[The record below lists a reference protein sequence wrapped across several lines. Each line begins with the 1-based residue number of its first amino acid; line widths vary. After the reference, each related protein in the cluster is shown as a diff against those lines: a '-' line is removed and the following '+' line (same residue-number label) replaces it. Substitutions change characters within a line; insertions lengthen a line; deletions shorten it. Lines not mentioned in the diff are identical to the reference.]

1 MPTLE
6 LRNFTKNE
14 TSLVVITEIK
24 SRSYLDYCLS
34 TCDEKMKKYFFKI
47 SIRNLES
54 FDLSKNAKNI
64 FRFFQN
70 CIFKFFSLE
79 NSNERKY
86 NFVENRA
93 DWSVLSANQNWAF
106 GDLFVSTEFCQPR
119 HFRCDHQANEVNW
132 WQGLLRQR
140 FGDSCFIIWVT
151 TNNVFV

>member
-1 MPTLE
+1 MLE
-6 LRNFTKNE
+6 LRNSTKNE

-34 TCDEKMKKYFFKI
+34 TCDEKVKKYFFKI
-47 SIRNLES
+47 SICNLES
-54 FDLSKNAKNI
+54 FDWPKNAKNI

-70 CIFKFFSLE
+70 WIFKFFSLE
-79 NSNERKY
+79 NSNEQKY
-86 NFVENRA
+86 DFVENRC
-93 DWSVLSANQNWAF
+93 WLVSSLIQSELSFWWPFSCRQNSVNRGTL
-106 GDLFVSTEFCQPR
+106 DVTIRLMKL
-119 HFRCDHQANEVNW
+119 NW